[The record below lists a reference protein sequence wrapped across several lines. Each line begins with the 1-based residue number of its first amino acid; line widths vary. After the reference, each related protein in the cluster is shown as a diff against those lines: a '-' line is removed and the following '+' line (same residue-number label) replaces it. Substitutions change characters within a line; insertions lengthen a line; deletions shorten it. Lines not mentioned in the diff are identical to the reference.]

1 MCVHRIDH
9 NGTHLW
15 STVFL
20 SLHLVLQCS
29 ILFLPFFP
37 CSVTQ
42 EVDSCVLH
50 LFISLPFGFSQWE
63 DQQEIVSWEEKGVF
77 SSSPYWCCI
86 SGHGF
91 PLPWLQLLSG
101 WPSSKPQMLWPPVAH
116 SPPLVFQHQKM
127 EQFFSTA
134 SLQVPQYPTVVPTSA
149 HRFVSNSFIAA
160 FLLEPSQVNSV
171 SYQDSDLYTC
181 LL

>member
-20 SLHLVLQCS
+20 SLHLVPQCS

-37 CSVTQ
+37 CPVTQ

-50 LFISLPFGFSQWE
+50 LCISLPFGFSQWE
-63 DQQEIVSWEEKGVF
+63 DQQEIASWEEKEGVF
-77 SSSPYWCCI
+77 SPSAYWCCI

-116 SPPLVFQHQKM
+116 FLPLSFSTRRQNSFSLLLVFRCLSIPPWSPHLP
-127 EQFFSTA
+127 TA
-134 SLQVPQYPTVVPTSA
+134 LSVIPSLQLSCWNPPK
-149 HRFVSNSFIAA
+149 
-160 FLLEPSQVNSV
+160 
-171 SYQDSDLYTC
+171 
-181 LL
+181 